1 MLVAPQPI
9 WQQCDH
15 SAQGSEDAPGTLS
28 DEAAPSRTQALCP
41 PLLSLSLS
49 WRGVRHVPLPSAW
62 VQLARLPL
70 AGSSGPWASV
80 EPAARVGGQKAN
92 SMAWGWEH
100 DPSC

>member
-9 WQQCDH
+9 WRQCNR
-15 SAQGSEDAPGTLS
+15 SAQDSEDAPGTLS
-28 DEAAPSRTQALCP
+28 DEAIPSHTQALFP
-41 PLLSLSLS
+41 PLLSLSPS
-49 WRGVRHVPLPSAW
+49 WRGVCHILLPSAW
-62 VQLARLPL
+62 VQLARLPP

-80 EPAARVGGQKAN
+80 EPATSVGGQTAT